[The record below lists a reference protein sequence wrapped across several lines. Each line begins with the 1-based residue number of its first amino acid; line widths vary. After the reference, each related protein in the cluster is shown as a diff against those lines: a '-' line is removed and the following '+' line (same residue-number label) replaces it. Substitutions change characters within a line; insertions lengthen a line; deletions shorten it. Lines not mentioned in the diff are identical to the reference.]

1 MDVTGNRKLLL
12 ADRAEHLITSHRAVY
27 SFHDISSVSDC
38 YWSPLFGIFVF
49 MALCFLSVEALLN
62 FICLNFILIST
73 RDESFEIPVAF
84 DNSTPALHLLPD
96 W

>member
-38 YWSPLFGIFVF
+38 YWSPLFGILVF
-49 MALCFLSVEALLN
+49 MASLFPFSR
-62 FICLNFILIST
+62 ST
-73 RDESFEIPVAF
+73 IEFYLFKFYF
-84 DNSTPALHLLPD
+84 DIHTR
-96 W
+96 

>member
-38 YWSPLFGIFVF
+38 YWSPLFGILVF
-49 MALCFLSVEALLN
+49 MASLFPFS
-62 FICLNFILIST
+62 
-73 RDESFEIPVAF
+73 
-84 DNSTPALHLLPD
+84 
-96 W
+96 